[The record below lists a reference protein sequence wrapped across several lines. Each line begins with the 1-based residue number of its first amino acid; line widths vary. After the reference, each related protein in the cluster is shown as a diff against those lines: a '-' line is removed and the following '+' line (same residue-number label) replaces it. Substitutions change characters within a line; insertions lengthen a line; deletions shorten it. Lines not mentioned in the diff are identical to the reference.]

1 MFEVVSSDPMS
12 QSKEK
17 RNRLLDLIRR
27 KWRRP
32 RQAVPRTKSLT
43 TSCTMMPLIKHRRCH
58 SWPDSDW
65 DDMAT
70 GTAVAPH
77 GYLAVYV
84 GPDRSRFVIK
94 TESVN
99 HPLFRMLLDDA
110 EREYGF
116 DFAGPLTL
124 PCEVAV
130 FRSILGALS
139 STDYE
144 HRHEISLHSED
155 IRLGLLSPQ
164 AMDISNA

>member
-1 MFEVVSSDPMS
+1 MGIEVVSSNPM

-17 RNRLLDLIRR
+17 RNRLLGLILR

-43 TSCTMMPLIKHRRCH
+43 TSCTMMPLIKLRRCH

-65 DDMAT
+65 DDMAP
-70 GTAVAPH
+70 GAVAPD
-77 GYLAVYV
+77 GYFAVYV
-84 GPDRSRFVIK
+84 GPDRARFVIK

-99 HPLFRMLLDDA
+99 HPLFRMLLEEA
-110 EREYGF
+110 EKEYGF

-130 FRSILGALS
+130 FRSILGALN
-139 STDYE
+139 STDYD
-144 HRHEISLHSED
+144 RSHENSLHGED
-155 IRLGLLSPQ
+155 ARLGLLSPR
-164 AMDISNA
+164 AMAISTA